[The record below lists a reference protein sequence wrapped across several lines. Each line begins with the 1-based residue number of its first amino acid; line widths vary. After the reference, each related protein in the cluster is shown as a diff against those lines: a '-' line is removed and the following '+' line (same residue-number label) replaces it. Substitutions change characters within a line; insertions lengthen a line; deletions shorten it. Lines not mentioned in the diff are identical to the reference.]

1 MGGVSRETGA
11 PLSGWPHVVQSIQT
25 IMQTRFG
32 ERVMREWF
40 GSDIPKLL
48 GENAIPETFVSFYAA
63 TLRALTVKE
72 INDVA
77 REPRFRITSFVVHE
91 VTREGEAFMTIT
103 GVYIPRALLGDM
115 TPETTPRTITITR
128 DGIAGVL

>member
-1 MGGVSRETGA
+1 MNRDTGA
-11 PLSGWPHVVQSIQT
+11 PLSGWGHVVQSIEV
-25 IMQTRFG
+25 IMTTRFG
-32 ERVMREWF
+32 ERVQREWF
-40 GSDIPKLL
+40 GSDIPNLL
-48 GENAIPETFVSFYAA
+48 GENATPETFVKFYAA
-63 TLRALTVKE
+63 TVRALTLRE

-91 VTREGEAFMTIT
+91 VTREGEAVVTIT

-128 DGIAGVL
+128 NGVAGVL